1 MKSLFVR
8 LGAAAIA
15 LGLSLG
21 SGQAQQLIAEYYT
34 SLTGADLRNSRG
46 VPLGNFCAIVQQ
58 DRANHHRFGIRH
70 DGDQWDPI
78 FADRAARAQISSTCQ
93 LAAGSEY
100 IPSMIAQY
108 GSRYVWVRVYGSGGW
123 PTLVLVAE
131 GAG

>member
-1 MKSLFVR
+1 MTSLFMR

-15 LGLSLG
+15 LTLNFGPA
-21 SGQAQQLIAEYYT
+21 QAQQLIAEYYT
-34 SLTGADLRNSRG
+34 LLTGADLRNSRG
-46 VPLGNFCAIVQQ
+46 VPIGDFCGIVQQ

-78 FADRAARAQISSTCQ
+78 FADRAARAQIASTCQ

-108 GSRYVWVRVYGSGGW
+108 GTRYVWVRVYGSGGW
-123 PTLVLVAE
+123 PTLVLVSE